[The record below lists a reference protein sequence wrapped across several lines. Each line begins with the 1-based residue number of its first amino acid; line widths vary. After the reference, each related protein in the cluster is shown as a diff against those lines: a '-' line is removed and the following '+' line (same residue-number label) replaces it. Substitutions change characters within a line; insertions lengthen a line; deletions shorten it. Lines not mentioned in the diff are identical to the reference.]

1 LAGTHQ
7 ITWKTPD
14 LTAAST
20 VAVRLR
26 YGHKSPSVAGV
37 TVGWQAFAN
46 QATHADAE
54 ECRKGASPIPYDIAT
69 EVECVNW
76 SGLVSDRVR

>member
-1 LAGTHQ
+1 M
-7 ITWKTPD
+7 
-14 LTAAST
+14 
-20 VAVRLR
+20 
-26 YGHKSPSVAGV
+26 

-76 SGLVSDRVR
+76 SGLVSDRVRD